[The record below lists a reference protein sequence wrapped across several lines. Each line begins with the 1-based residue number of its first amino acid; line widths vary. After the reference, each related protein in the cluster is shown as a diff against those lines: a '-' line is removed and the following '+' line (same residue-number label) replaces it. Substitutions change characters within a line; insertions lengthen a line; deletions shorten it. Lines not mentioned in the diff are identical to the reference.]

1 MSDNHEC
8 MMKLNPINDVA
19 TARMLLELCV
29 ETGADEPIGEV
40 PVNRFHLPTPAKN
53 RAAMNQKREVA
64 QVAKSP
70 PRQKEEPQ
78 KGVDIN
84 EKAAAIAKH
93 QAAGC
98 QSLEQLKKTVAAYPH
113 CDLRGFAQNLVFSDG
128 DPGARV
134 MLVGEAPGADEDRQG
149 KPFVGSS
156 GKLLDRM
163 FAAIGL
169 RRDHQD
175 PVHALYIT
183 NVIPWR
189 PPGNRNPSKIEI
201 AMMSPFVE
209 RHVEL
214 VKPKILVAVG
224 NFSCAVFVGE
234 TGITRLRGN
243 WFVWRSIPVLPL
255 FHPAYLLRGP
265 GRKADSWHDM
275 LLIQKKLRELG

>member
-1 MSDNHEC
+1 MIKPD
-8 MMKLNPINDVA
+8 PIYDVT
-19 TARMLLELCV
+19 TARMLLELCI

-40 PVNRFHLPTPAKN
+40 PIDRFHLLVEAKN
-53 RAAMNQKREVA
+53 KEAMDKRRKAV
-64 QVAKSP
+64 QVSKSKP
-70 PRQKEEPQ
+70 RHKEERQKD
-78 KGVDIN
+78 VDIN
-84 EKAAAIAKH
+84 EKAVVIAKQ

-113 CDLRGFAQNLVFSDG
+113 CGLRGFAQNLVFSDG
-128 DPGARV
+128 DPEARV

-163 FAAIGL
+163 FDAIGL
-169 RRDHQD
+169 RRDHKD

-183 NVIPWR
+183 NVVPWR

-214 VKPKILVAVG
+214 VKPKILIAVG

-243 WFVWRSIPVLPL
+243 WFEWRSIPVLPL